1 MQQDFV
7 QRVRENNRERER
19 NFIMQPV
26 SFKHNIEL
34 YVLHQLLRKEIG
46 SVFHIHVIDNTNI
59 YSGHMIILN
68 LIFLLYEMSC

>member
-7 QRVRENNRERER
+7 QYVRENNTER

-46 SVFHIHVIDNTNI
+46 SVFHIHAINITNT
-59 YSGHMIILN
+59 YSGHMIIFN
-68 LIFLLYEMSC
+68 LIFLAYAMSC